1 MLFCALR
8 KLSLKIRIHLPCIT
22 FVADMKFTAGQI
34 AFVIFFVVVF
44 IGAQIYSYRK
54 DKSTNRKYYSG
65 SWKVLIA
72 LAAVMVSLYFIIR
85 FAQKH

>member
-1 MLFCALR
+1 
-8 KLSLKIRIHLPCIT
+8 
-22 FVADMKFTAGQI
+22 MKFSPGQI
-34 AFVIFFVVVF
+34 GFVIFFVLVF
-44 IGAQIYSYRK
+44 IAAQIYSYRK

-72 LAAVMVSLYFIIR
+72 LAAVLVSLFFIMK